1 MFYCG
6 ILTHMKTIKVTQKHI
21 DQGLASVRQNEPQD
35 EDTILASQCPVAL
48 ALAEQL
54 PSISVAKVWD
64 DHIEFFAES
73 VTRMDLPK
81 SVASF
86 VRRFNNRK
94 ELKPFNFK
102 IDDQAIKRS
111 ASQV

>member
-1 MFYCG
+1 
-6 ILTHMKTIKVTQKHI
+6 MKIIKVTQKHI
-21 DQGLASVRQNEPQD
+21 DQGLANVRHNEAQD
-35 EDTILASQCPVAL
+35 EGTILASQCPVAL

-54 PSISVAKVWD
+54 PSISVVQVWD
-64 DHIEFFAES
+64 DHIEFVAKS

-94 ELKPFNFK
+94 ELKSFNFK
-102 IDDQAIKRS
+102 IDDQAIG
-111 ASQV
+111 